1 MFIVVISYH
10 SGDLSREDLC
20 ARFRVEQLTMRV
32 DIRAA
37 RRALLLEPDR
47 PLDAR
52 VTEDV
57 STGRRARLLDR
68 IQANGAASFRLKFS
82 GRTIDRTVNAARRDA
97 RHVAAW
103 RLQRA
108 LGRWARSGGGLRAEQ
123 SISAKLYIGA
133 SRAPV
138 VEILV

>member
-1 MFIVVISYH
+1 MFVVVISYH
-10 SGDLSREDLC
+10 SGDLSREYLC
-20 ARFRVEQLTMRV
+20 RSFRIEQLTMRV

-68 IQANGAASFRLKFS
+68 IQTDGAARRRLKFS
-82 GRTIDRTVNAARRDA
+82 GRTVDRTVDAARRDA
-97 RHVAAW
+97 RH
-103 RLQRA
+103 R
-108 LGRWARSGGGLRAEQ
+108 
-123 SISAKLYIGA
+123 
-133 SRAPV
+133 
-138 VEILV
+138 